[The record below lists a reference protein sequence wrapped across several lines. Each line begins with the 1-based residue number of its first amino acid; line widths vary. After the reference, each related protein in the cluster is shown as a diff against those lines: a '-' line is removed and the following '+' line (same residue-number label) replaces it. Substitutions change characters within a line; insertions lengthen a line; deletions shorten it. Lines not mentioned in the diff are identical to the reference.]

1 LTGEPA
7 TNDDRGGGPGRDGAR
22 PARSPVE
29 RELELYRELVDNAG
43 EGIYRLDFDP
53 PVDTRATVD
62 EQVVAM
68 LAAGRV
74 GTANDA
80 QARMYGYE
88 RGAEIVGLPVTSWLL
103 PDVPENRASLAA
115 FVTGGYRYHDVESF
129 EHDRQGRPRRFLN
142 SAIGVIEGDLL
153 VAAWGSQRDVT
164 VEREVL
170 EKLRESERKFALAFR
185 ANPGA
190 LVISRLRDGVFLD
203 VNDAFAELVGLER
216 DQLIGRSS
224 LELGLWPD
232 PEERMRVFGPM
243 VERGSARRVP
253 ARVVAASGEAR
264 EARISGLRVEIE
276 GETCLLVLA
285 EDVTELNRA
294 ERRLATSEQRFRKA
308 LDGSADAFFLLEAVR
323 DDRGAVIDFRMA
335 DANAAAGRLTGQ
347 EREAILGGSMV
358 QRCPVHRDRSLF
370 ERYRGVLERGRL
382 EEEEFEV
389 QGRNGRRLWLR
400 QQVVPLAEGVAI
412 WARNVTDRRAAEAER
427 RREQEALAQTQRLD
441 SLGLLAG
448 GVAHDFNNLLTAML
462 GNAEMARRRL
472 PPGSPAAVPLADIEV
487 AARRAAELTQKMLA
501 FAGGGALQFTWI
513 SLNEVVS
520 EMVDLLRPALRGGRE
535 VALALARPSPGLEA
549 DPTQMR
555 QVVLNLVLNAAEA
568 IEGEGG
574 RIEVATGEVYCER
587 DRLAAAVIG
596 ADRPEGRY
604 VFLRVSDD
612 GAGLSPELRERIFE
626 PFFTTKFTGRGLGLA
641 AVLGIVRGHHG
652 VIEVESAEGR
662 GTTFTL
668 LLPLSQPRLE
678 PR

>member
-1 LTGEPA
+1 VAVTL
-7 TNDDRGGGPGRDGAR
+7 
-22 PARSPVE
+22 
-29 RELELYRELVDNAG
+29 
-43 EGIYRLDFDP
+43 
-53 PVDTRATVD
+53 PVDAQVD
-62 EQVVAM
+62 AM

-74 GTANDA
+74 GAANDA
-80 QARMYGYE
+80 QARMYGYV
-88 RGAEIVGLPVTSWLL
+88 RGEEILGLPVTSWLL
-103 PDVPENRASLAA
+103 PDDPENRASLAA
-115 FVTGGYRYHDVESF
+115 FVAGGYRYHDVESV
-129 EHDRQGRPRRFLN
+129 ERDREGRPRRFLN
-142 SAIGVIEGDLL
+142 SAIGVVEGGRL

-164 VEREVL
+164 VERETIA
-170 EKLRESERKFALAFR
+170 KLRESERKFALAFR
-185 ANPGA
+185 SNPGA

-203 VNDAFAELVGLER
+203 VNDAFAEMVGLER
-216 DQLIGRSS
+216 EQMIGRSS

-232 PEERMRVFGPM
+232 AEERMRVFGPM
-243 VERGSARRVP
+243 VERGFARRFP
-253 ARVVAASGEAR
+253 ARVVAASGEPR

-285 EDVTELNRA
+285 EDVTELNRT

-323 DDRGAVIDFRMA
+323 DDKGALIDFRMA

-347 EREAILGGSMV
+347 EREAILGARLTE
-358 QRCPVHRDRSLF
+358 RCPVHRDRSLF
-370 ERYRGVLERGRL
+370 ERYRGVLDRGRL
-382 EEEEFEV
+382 EEEEFEIT
-389 QGRNGRRLWLR
+389 GRSGRRLWLR
-400 QQVVPLAEGVAI
+400 QQVVPLPDGVAI
-412 WARNVTDRRAAEAER
+412 WARNVTERRAAEAER
-427 RREQEALAQTQRLD
+427 RREQEALARTQRLD

-472 PPGSPAAVPLADIEV
+472 PPDSPAAVPLADIEL

-513 SLNEVVS
+513 SLNEIVS

-535 VALALARPSPGLEA
+535 VTLALARPSPGLEA

-568 IEGEGG
+568 IDGENG

-587 DRLAAAVIG
+587 ERLAAAVIG
-596 ADRPEGRY
+596 ADRTEGRY
-604 VFLRVSDD
+604 VFLRVADD

-652 VIEVESAEGR
+652 AIEVDSAEGR
-662 GTTFTL
+662 GTAFTL

>member
-1 LTGEPA
+1 VA
-7 TNDDRGGGPGRDGAR
+7 
-22 PARSPVE
+22 
-29 RELELYRELVDNAG
+29 NAG
-43 EGIYRLDFDP
+43 EGIYRLDFEP
-53 PVDTRATVD
+53 PVDTRRTVD
-62 EQVVAM
+62 EQVDDMFAS
-68 LAAGRV
+68 GRV
-74 GTANDA
+74 GAANDA
-80 QARMYGYE
+80 QARMYGYS
-88 RGAEIVGLPVTSWLL
+88 RGDEMVGMSVTSWLL
-103 PDVPENRASLAA
+103 PEVPENRTSLAS
-115 FVTGGYRYHDVESF
+115 FVAGGYRYHDVESV
-129 EHDRQGRPRRFLN
+129 ERDRAGRPRRFLN
-142 SAIGVIEGDLL
+142 SAIGVVENGRL
-153 VAAWGSQRDVT
+153 VAAWGSQRDVS
-164 VEREVL
+164 VERETL

-185 ANPGA
+185 SNPGA

-216 DQLIGRSS
+216 EQLLGRSS

-243 VERGSARRVP
+243 VERGFARRVP

-285 EDVTELNRA
+285 EDVTELNRT

-323 DDRGAVIDFRMA
+323 DDQGALVDFRIA

-347 EREAILGGSMV
+347 EREAILGGSLIE
-358 QRCPVHRDRSLF
+358 RCPVHRDRSLF
-370 ERYRGVLERGRL
+370 ERYRGVIERGRL

-389 QGRNGRRLWLR
+389 AGRNGRRLWLR
-400 QQVVPLAEGVAI
+400 QQVVPLPDGVAI
-412 WARNVTDRRAAEAER
+412 WARNVTERRAAEAER
-427 RREQEALAQTQRLD
+427 RREQEALARTQRLD

-472 PPGSPAAVPLADIEV
+472 PEGSPVAASLGEIEA

-501 FAGGGALQFTWI
+501 FAGGGAMQLAWI

-520 EMVDLLRPALRGGRE
+520 EMVELLRPALRGGRE
-535 VALALARPSPGLEA
+535 VSLALARPSPGLEA

-587 DRLAAAVIG
+587 DRLAAAVVG
-596 ADRPEGRY
+596 ADRTEGRY

-612 GAGLSPELRERIFE
+612 GAGLSPQLRERIFE

-652 VIEVESAEGR
+652 AIEVDGAEGK
-662 GTTFTL
+662 GTSITL
-668 LLPLSQPRLE
+668 LLPLAQPRLE